1 MSMILLKNRP
11 NHQIEPLFF
20 DLWDKRGILLLLQLT
35 LPLKNPRP
43 VLR

>member
-1 MSMILLKNRP
+1 MILPKNRP

-20 DLWDKRGILLLLQLT
+20 DLWDKRDISPLLQLT
-35 LPLKNPRP
+35 LPLKNPHP